1 MTTLNREDCNM
12 AIAEWVTCCGNY
24 AAIKSLIPTNY
35 VFAFDAEDI
44 EWMRRASK
52 NTEFCAQIGIYQ
64 SQLVAILYPLD
75 ADGHEIVMDSH
86 PYSPLQELK
95 EDLRLVETEKYTIVK
110 NAVLSR
116 DLRKIDDNSDMFF
129 PVSNKPVLPQD
140 KAVAA
145 IEAWRDEAM
154 DWFYRECDESK
165 GNRIFKK
172 FYAPSQDLTHSEK
185 ELSHIICSFGLKF
198 SDVYQRMLPTLI
210 FISFYQDNE
219 NTGSLEKISNTYDWS
234 TACPPRCQFM

>member
-1 MTTLNREDCNM
+1 MNTLNREESNI

-24 AAIKSLIPTNY
+24 TMIKSLIPTNQ
-35 VFAFDAEDI
+35 VFSFDAEEIDWVI
-44 EWMRRASK
+44 RANK
-52 NTEFCAQIGIYQ
+52 NTEFSTHIGVYK
-64 SQLVAILYPLD
+64 SQLIAILHPLD
-75 ADGHEIVMDSH
+75 ADGYEIVMDTY

-110 NAVLSR
+110 NAVLSKE
-116 DLRKIDDNSDMFF
+116 LRKIDDNSDMFL

-140 KAVAA
+140 KAVTA

-154 DWFYRECDESK
+154 DWFYKECEESK
-165 GNRIFKK
+165 GNGIFKK
-172 FYAPSQDLTHSEK
+172 FYTPSQDLKHSDK
-185 ELSHIICSFGLKF
+185 QLSYIICSFGLKF

-210 FISFYQDNE
+210 FISFYKDTA

-234 TACPPRCQFM
+234 TVCPPRCQL